1 VQSRPARFSGAA
13 AKNIEFLPDL
23 IHDMAGNGKISG
35 IPAAIP
41 DLPVA
46 GNRPGELGIPDVA
59 GMGGIGNTY
68 SEIRFGRD
76 RVPEFPPRCRGFGP
90 GISGC
95 DGTGTRDWPLPGPIQ
110 DSELARAQAPGP
122 CYYQ

>member
-1 VQSRPARFSGAA
+1 MACRWQCAVTASAILGRRCKK
-13 AKNIEFLPDL
+13 KNEFLPDL
-23 IHDMAGNGKISG
+23 IPDMAGIGKISG

-46 GNRPGELGIPDVA
+46 GNRPGEIGIPDVA
-59 GMGGIGNTY
+59 GMGGIGNT
-68 SEIRFGRD
+68 EIRFGRD

-95 DGTGTRDWPLPGPIQ
+95 DGQVRSGQ
-110 DSELARAQAPGP
+110 V
-122 CYYQ
+122 YYSAEV

>member
-1 VQSRPARFSGAA
+1 MQSRPARFSGAA

-41 DLPVA
+41 DLA
-46 GNRPGELGIPDVA
+46 GNREIGIPDVA
-59 GMGGIGNTY
+59 GMGAIGNT
-68 SEIRFGRD
+68 EIRFGRD

-110 DSELARAQAPGP
+110 DSELARARAPDP
-122 CYYQ
+122 CYYYQ